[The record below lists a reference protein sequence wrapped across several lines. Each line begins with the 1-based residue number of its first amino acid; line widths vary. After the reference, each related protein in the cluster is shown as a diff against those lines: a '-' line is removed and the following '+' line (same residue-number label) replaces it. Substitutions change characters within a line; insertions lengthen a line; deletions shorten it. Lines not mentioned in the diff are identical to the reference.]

1 LSFLATFHSFVNPRY
16 SDISID
22 RNDFDARFLITFRE
36 NLILHCKK
44 AMLFGPKMT
53 IIIIAII
60 KYHGSKHYIYNIFIK
75 PGGSGG
81 SMS

>member
-1 LSFLATFHSFVNPRY
+1 M
-16 SDISID
+16 I
-22 RNDFDARFLITFRE
+22 FR
-36 NLILHCKK
+36 
-44 AMLFGPKMT
+44 PKMT